1 MRTGRYS
8 LTPYPQELKI
18 DDMRRLF
25 SLCALVALVMAAS
38 PARALEKT
46 MITSATYGVLA
57 GTIVGAATLAFAEN
71 PGDNL
76 HRIARG
82 ASLGLYAGIL
92 LGFYVTYGI
101 GGGGDDE
108 EYDESLVKAVKI
120 NKPPRFAIVPVFGN
134 RGIEGATALWNVS
147 QF

>member
-1 MRTGRYS
+1 MRC
-8 LTPYPQELKI
+8 
-18 DDMRRLF
+18 LF
-25 SLCALVALVMAAS
+25 LVITFIFVFRAS
-38 PARALEKT
+38 EDAHGIGKE

-76 HRIARG
+76 HRVARG

-101 GGGGDDE
+101 TGTGVE
-108 EYDESLVKAVKI
+108 EYDDEDEYSLLRDRGA
-120 NKPPRFAIVPVFGN
+120 PRLMLVPIVGD
-134 RGIEGATALWNVS
+134 RGLEGAAALFS
-147 QF
+147 IASY